1 MQRAFAYLAVATV
14 LTAGVLAQAKADFSG
29 TWTLVP
35 DAAAAQAGGSR
46 GGRGMLGLGQQA
58 TIAQDAKALTITR
71 ATQAGEFKST
81 YNLDGSKS
89 TNSVIVGENSLE
101 LVSTSKWDGSQLV
114 ITTTS
119 NFQGNT
125 FETTMRLS
133 LDGGTL
139 VVETTRPDF
148 QGGGAPITTKASYKK
163 N

>member
-1 MQRAFAYLAVATV
+1 MRRAFAYLAVATV

-29 TWTLVP
+29 TWTQVP
-35 DAAAAQAGGSR
+35 DAAAAQGGGR
-46 GGRGMLGLGQQA
+46 GGRGLLGLGQQA

-81 YNLDGSKS
+81 YNLDGSTS